1 MSMLRKNAVSRSTIK
16 NCFDKAFQN
25 EGRTSLNEL
34 IDDVDVPQHMSP
46 EEFYNAINPEA
57 NFESDLDAN
66 LNLYLEDSSDEEE
79 SHVDEPQQEIKS
91 TELMT
96 MLQTLRTN
104 LQTDPNIKQEW
115 FNGIEN
121 VLVKK
126 IESEGRVQ
134 PKITNFFSQSNNNS

>member
-1 MSMLRKNAVSRSTIK
+1 M
-16 NCFDKAFQN
+16 
-25 EGRTSLNEL
+25 
-34 IDDVDVPQHMSP
+34 P
-46 EEFYNAINPEA
+46 
-57 NFESDLDAN
+57 
-66 LNLYLEDSSDEEE
+66 
-79 SHVDEPQQEIKS
+79 
-91 TELMT
+91 
-96 MLQTLRTN
+96 QTLRTN